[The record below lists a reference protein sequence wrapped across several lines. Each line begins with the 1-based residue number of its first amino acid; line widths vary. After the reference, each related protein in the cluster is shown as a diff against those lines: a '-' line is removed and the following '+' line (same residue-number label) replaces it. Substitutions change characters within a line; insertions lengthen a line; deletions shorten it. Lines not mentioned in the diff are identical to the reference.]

1 MCLAVIFTVLLRPDN
16 FNPSTQHRI
25 MKFLRFYIIYRLQII
40 IALIVLG
47 ILSHLYYDVVTAWIC
62 YILAFFSL
70 VLYFMLGTMRLVQE
84 AVTEGDVESAQRYI
98 KMIKFPRLLF
108 KPVRT
113 GYYMLQSNL
122 AMVSNDLDTAE
133 KNIRKS
139 LNTESTIIGNVKG
152 ENLLQLGF
160 IQLRKGENKEA
171 RLTLQKAVKEGIS
184 DKESLA
190 AAYLQLC
197 SLELQRMQNR
207 IAKDYFRK
215 AKALKPKSEELVK
228 QIKEMDKQIARI
240 PG

>member
-1 MCLAVIFTVLLRPDN
+1 
-16 FNPSTQHRI
+16 
-25 MKFLRFYIIYRLQII
+25 MKFLRFYILYRLPISILLII
-40 IALIVLG
+40 LG
-47 ILSHLYYDVVTAWIC
+47 VLSHLYYDVVTAWIC

-84 AVTEGDVESAQRYI
+84 AVAEGDVEAASRYI
-98 KMIKFPRLLF
+98 KQIKFPRLLF
-108 KPVRT
+108 KPVRS

-122 AMVSNDLDTAE
+122 AMASDDLTTAE
-133 KNIRKS
+133 ANIRKS
-139 LNTESTIIGNVKG
+139 LNTKSTIIGNIKG

-160 IQLRKGENKEA
+160 IQLKKGNHKEA
-171 RLTLQKAVKEGIS
+171 RLTLVEAVKEGIS

-197 SLELQRMQNR
+197 SLEIQRTQNR

-215 AKALKPKSEELVK
+215 AKALKPKSEEIVK
-228 QIKEMDKQIARI
+228 QIKQMDKQIARM

>member
-1 MCLAVIFTVLLRPDN
+1 
-16 FNPSTQHRI
+16 
-25 MKFLRFYIIYRLQII
+25 MKFLRFYILYRLPISI
-40 IALIVLG
+40 LLIVLG
-47 ILSHLYYDVVTAWIC
+47 VLSHIYYDVITAWIC

-70 VLYFMLGTMRLVQE
+70 LLYFMLGTMRLVQE
-84 AVTEGDVESAQRYI
+84 AVSEGDVEAASRYI

-108 KPVRT
+108 KPVRS

-122 AMVSNDLDTAE
+122 AMASDDLATAE
-133 KNIRKS
+133 SNIRKS
-139 LNTESTIIGNVKG
+139 LNTKSSIIGNIKG

-160 IQLRKGENKEA
+160 IQLKKGNHKEA
-171 RLTLQKAVKEGIS
+171 RLTLVEAVKEGIS

-197 SLELQRMQNR
+197 SLEIQRTQNR

-215 AKALKPKSEELVK
+215 AKALKPKSEEIVK
-228 QIKEMDKQIARI
+228 QIKQMDKQIARM

>member
-1 MCLAVIFTVLLRPDN
+1 
-16 FNPSTQHRI
+16 
-25 MKFLRFYIIYRLQII
+25 MKFLRFYILNRLPISI
-40 IALIVLG
+40 LLIVLG
-47 ILSHLYYDVVTAWIC
+47 VLSHIYYDVVTAWIC
-62 YILAFFSL
+62 YILAIFSL

-84 AVTEGDVESAQRYI
+84 AVAEGDVESASRYI

-108 KPVRT
+108 KPVRS

-122 AMVSNDLDTAE
+122 AMASDDLATAE
-133 KNIRKS
+133 SNIRKS
-139 LNTESTIIGNVKG
+139 LNTKSSIIGNIKG

-160 IQLRKGENKEA
+160 IQLKKGNHKEA
-171 RLTLQKAVKEGIS
+171 RLTLVEAVKEGIS

-197 SLELQRMQNR
+197 SLEIQRTQNR

-215 AKALKPKSEELVK
+215 AKALKPKSEEIVK
-228 QIKEMDKQIARI
+228 QIKQMDKQIARM